1 MKKAILIFLIAFGFS
16 TAQAITLFPHFVDV
30 AGDFTDGSTEK
41 FTDLNIS
48 TIAWRVSPS
57 FYKTLKDADSFLMD
71 TLPFSN
77 YPIEKETKK
86 LDDGTEIVIYTSS
99 LEVDGFY
106 KDKWSKL
113 YLVQSPD
120 EPLYVGLYEDQ
131 LN

>member
-30 AGDFTDGSTEK
+30 AGDFTDGATEK